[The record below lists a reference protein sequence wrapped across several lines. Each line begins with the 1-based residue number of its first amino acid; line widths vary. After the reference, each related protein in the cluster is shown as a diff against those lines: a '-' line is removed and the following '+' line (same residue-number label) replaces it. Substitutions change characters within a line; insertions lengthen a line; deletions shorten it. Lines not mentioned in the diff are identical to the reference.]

1 MKLKNKF
8 FRTVSCVLASAMIA
22 AVLLTG
28 CGGDAPASSAPA
40 ASSKPAASTPA
51 SSTPASSTPA
61 SSKPATPDPS
71 IAALKITVTN
81 PRGADYGNNQYVL
94 GGDLVLTNTSSS
106 PIKISGTIT
115 AEQWDDVAEVYI
127 KNNIDEFRAKVAKA
141 LNRSS
146 LSDEELKQLINDNN
160 PTVIEVY
167 EQYALDALYYGL
179 KSLGSS
185 TFTAKIGN
193 NRYVPCVVLRDIYA
207 SETLAAGKS
216 LECQLVALTPEV
228 VNVEFSYKG
237 TVIKSYSK
245 DEFVKGGVKKFVPEI

>member
-127 KNNIDEFRAKVAKA
+127 KNNIDEFRVYLKTSFRCAK
-141 LNRSS
+141 
-146 LSDEELKQLINDNN
+146 
-160 PTVIEVY
+160 
-167 EQYALDALYYGL
+167 
-179 KSLGSS
+179 
-185 TFTAKIGN
+185 
-193 NRYVPCVVLRDIYA
+193 C
-207 SETLAAGKS
+207 
-216 LECQLVALTPEV
+216 
-228 VNVEFSYKG
+228 
-237 TVIKSYSK
+237 
-245 DEFVKGGVKKFVPEI
+245 